1 MKKTIKYL
9 AATSLMLMSL
19 ACNRIEKYEHHS
31 FATFGSDEYA
41 VDEAVGT
48 VKIPV
53 SLFNYDGDVNV
64 IVKAIDGKAV
74 TGKDYSVVEPASGV
88 LAFAKGETE
97 KYVTIQ
103 IVPHVGEYTGDLDF
117 RLELSSSS
125 DALGL
130 GSLNVAA
137 VTIKDKDHPLSKLF
151 GVFSGKAISYFDGTS
166 FAAKV
171 EIAADPKDP
180 TKVLLLNLD
189 SFMAS
194 NGLTASKGFNIFSGI
209 VNEEQNSIRVVSG
222 QLSGYADPE
231 QGNLYLVGFDNPDPE
246 QGEEDVD
253 IVLNYNSDYTSITIP
268 DAYSLRSGK
277 GYWEIYL
284 GGIVLNKK

>member
-1 MKKTIKYL
+1 
-9 AATSLMLMSL
+9 MLFRS
-19 ACNRIEKYEHHS
+19 
-31 FATFGSDEYA
+31 
-41 VDEAVGT
+41 
-48 VKIPV
+48 
-53 SLFNYDGDVNV
+53 NV

-130 GSLNVAA
+130 GFLNVAA

-151 GVFSGKAISYFDGTS
+151 GVFSGKAISYYDGTS
-166 FAAKV
+166 LAAKV

-222 QLSGYADPE
+222 QLSGFADPE